1 MRSMNIKGGTADQPL
16 SKAMKPKTNAQM
28 IARYL
33 AAMGCRHAFG
43 MPGGEVLVLLD
54 ALTEVGIEFTLC
66 KHENAAGYMAEGSW
80 HATGAPG
87 ILLTT
92 IGPGLSNA
100 INSVANAL
108 QEQVPLIVLSGCIDA
123 AEAEQFT
130 HQVMDQSALMK
141 PVTKAQY
148 RVSGGTAAQVIQKA
162 LARAVADPPGPV
174 HVDLP
179 VGLAAESAE
188 DIAISARAAGGG
200 GWPDGATLKA
210 AAAHLGQAKKPIILA
225 GLGAL
230 HHGAG
235 AAITA
240 LAQAR
245 DIPVIT
251 TYKAKGVMNEA
262 DPLCLGG
269 HGLSPLSDTRILPLL
284 AASDCVLLAGYDPIE
299 MRSGWIR
306 PWAVVAA
313 IELSHA
319 DCDHGMFGSSVR
331 IVGNIA
337 TLMAELDAAL
347 PDPTAIWPD
356 GAPQAA
362 RLALKSD
369 FSGLDRGLDHW
380 GSHAVFRTLQAMA
393 PEGAVITADSGAHR
407 ILLTQMWQCSRPR
420 ELLQSAGFCSM
431 GVAVPLAI
439 GHAIAAPETPVV
451 AVVGDAGFDMSPGDL
466 ATLRDSGLSVTI
478 IVLVDDS
485 LALIEKKQKA
495 MQLPC
500 HGVVFP
506 PTDIPAVARAYG
518 GHGAEVSDARSLEKE
533 LAEAR
538 MRNSFSVICCRI
550 DKHEYSTAF

>member
-1 MRSMNIKGGTADQPL
+1 MNIKDSMADQPL
-16 SKAMKPKTNAQM
+16 SKAMKPQTNAQI
-28 IARYL
+28 IARHL
-33 AAMGCRHAFG
+33 AAMGCKYAFG

-54 ALTEVGIEFTLC
+54 ALTEAGIEFILC

-130 HQVMDQSALMK
+130 HQVMDQSALMR

-148 RVSGGTAAQVIQKA
+148 RVADGTAAQVIQKA

-179 VGLAAESAE
+179 VGLAAAPAE
-188 DIAISARAAGGG
+188 DIAISARAFGGG
-200 GWPDGATLKA
+200 GWPDGASLKET
-210 AAAHLGQAKKPIILA
+210 AAHLAKAQKPIILA

-230 HHGAG
+230 HHDAG

-251 TYKAKGVMNEA
+251 TYKAKGVMDEA

-306 PWAVVAA
+306 PWAAEAA

-319 DCDHGMFGSSVR
+319 ECDHGMFGSSVR
-331 IVGNIA
+331 VVGNIA
-337 TLMAELDAAL
+337 TLVTELDAAL
-347 PDPTAIWPD
+347 PDPTPIWPD

-362 RLALKSD
+362 RLALKLD
-369 FSGLDRGLDHW
+369 FTGPDHW
-380 GSHAVFRTLQAMA
+380 GPHAVFRTLQATA

-407 ILLTQMWQCSRPR
+407 ILLTQMWHCSRPR
-420 ELLQSAGFCSM
+420 ELLQSTGFCTM

-439 GHAIAAPETPVV
+439 GHAIAAPDTPVI

-466 ATLRDSGLSVTI
+466 ATLRDTGLPVII

-495 MQLPC
+495 MQLPR
-500 HGVVFP
+500 HGVLFA

-550 DKHEYSTAF
+550 NKHDYSTAF

>member
-1 MRSMNIKGGTADQPL
+1 LGHLALVMGRQKNKGLCNSMTIQD
-16 SKAMKPKTNAQM
+16 PKTSAQI
-28 IARYL
+28 IARHL
-33 AAMGCRHAFG
+33 ANMGCKHAFG

-54 ALTEVGIEFTLC
+54 ALHEAGIEFTLC

-92 IGPGLSNA
+92 IGPGLSNG

-108 QEQVPLIVLSGCIDA
+108 QEQVPLIVLSGCIDPS
-123 AEAEQFT
+123 EAEQFT
-130 HQVMDQSALMK
+130 HQVMDQSALMA

-148 RVSGGTAAQVIQKA
+148 RVAKGTAAHVIQKA
-162 LARAVADPPGPV
+162 LAKAVADPPGPV

-179 VGLAAESAE
+179 VGLAAARAE
-188 DIAISARAAGGG
+188 DIAISARVAGGG
-200 GWPDGATLKA
+200 GWPAGPALSH
-210 AAAHLGQAKKPIILA
+210 AAAHLAKAQKPIILA

-240 LAQAR
+240 LAQAHN
-245 DIPVIT
+245 IPVIT
-251 TYKAKGVMNEA
+251 TYKAKGVMDEA

-269 HGLSPLSDTRILPLL
+269 HGLSPLSDTHILPLL

-306 PWAVVAA
+306 PWAAEAA

-319 DCDHGMFGSSVR
+319 DIDHGMHGSSLRV
-331 IVGNIA
+331 VGDITGLVSA
-337 TLMAELDAAL
+337 LQAAL
-347 PDPTAIWPD
+347 PEPTPSWPD

-369 FSGLDRGLDHW
+369 FAGPDYW
-380 GSHAVFRTLQAMA
+380 GPHAVFRTLQAA
-393 PEGAVITADSGAHR
+393 VPEGTVITADSGAHR
-407 ILLTQMWQCSRPR
+407 ILLTQMWHCSRPR
-420 ELLQSAGFCSM
+420 ELLQSSAFCTM

-466 ATLRDSGLSVTI
+466 ATLRDTGLPVI
-478 IVLVDDS
+478 ILVLIDDS
-485 LALIEKKQKA
+485 LALIEKKQKG
-495 MQLPC
+495 MQLPR
-500 HGVVFP
+500 HGVLFP

-518 GHGAEVSDARSLEKE
+518 GFGVELSDARSLEKE

-550 DKHEYSTAF
+550 DKNEYSTAF